1 MSPYFI
7 KGKSLIYKLAYQDL
21 FYHLFK
27 IIEESHKMEL
37 SYLSELIFTSA
48 QIYSITR
55 ILNYHLYIY
64 IYHEINLN
72 LV

>member
-1 MSPYFI
+1 
-7 KGKSLIYKLAYQDL
+7 
-21 FYHLFK
+21 
-27 IIEESHKMEL
+27 MEL
-37 SYLSELIFTSA
+37 SDLSELIFTSA

>member
-1 MSPYFI
+1 MSPYLI
-7 KGKSLIYKLAYQDL
+7 KGKSLIYKLTYQDL

-27 IIEESHKMEL
+27 VIEESYKMEL
-37 SYLSELIFTSA
+37 SDLSELIFTAA

-64 IYHEINLN
+64 HEINLN